1 MTRGREAAR
10 KTRLRRARLPG
21 YHPPRHAAEPR
32 RRGTPMTLISR
43 RQTLFLGGAAA
54 LPLTGLG
61 EAFGQ
66 GAGDPVRKIILYS
79 DTQGAVPQSFQAAQL
94 IAQAWRQLG
103 LDV

>member
-1 MTRGREAAR
+1 
-10 KTRLRRARLPG
+10 
-21 YHPPRHAAEPR
+21 
-32 RRGTPMTLISR
+32 MTLISR

-54 LPLTGLG
+54 LPLAGLG

-94 IAQAWRQLG
+94 IAQA
-103 LDV
+103 